1 MVIDDNKDYV
11 TKSKL
16 KTTVNT
22 LSKCNDRSK
31 VASKQTNKQ
40 TNKQKNR
47 LRDKETGKHLDKKQK
62 DTRIDAQTNLQWTH
76 AQRELSKK
84 KKEK

>member
-31 VASKQTNKQ
+31 IASKQTNKQ
-40 TNKQKNR
+40 TNKQT
-47 LRDKETGKHLDKKQK
+47 DSETKKLAN
-62 DTRIDAQTNLQWTH
+62 T
-76 AQRELSKK
+76 
-84 KKEK
+84 

>member
-22 LSKCNDRSK
+22 LSKYNDRSK

-40 TNKQKNR
+40 TNR

-62 DTRIDAQTNLQWTH
+62 DTRIDAQTNIQWTH
-76 AQRELSKK
+76 AQRELRKK

>member
-22 LSKCNDRSK
+22 LSKYNDRSK

-40 TNKQKNR
+40 A
-47 LRDKETGKHLDKKQK
+47 DSETKKLAN
-62 DTRIDAQTNLQWTH
+62 T
-76 AQRELSKK
+76 
-84 KKEK
+84 

>member
-40 TNKQKNR
+40 TNR

>member
-22 LSKCNDRSK
+22 LSKYNDRSK

-40 TNKQKNR
+40 TNKQT
-47 LRDKETGKHLDKKQK
+47 DSETKKLAN
-62 DTRIDAQTNLQWTH
+62 T
-76 AQRELSKK
+76 
-84 KKEK
+84 

>member
-40 TNKQKNR
+40 TQRQRNWQTLRQKTKRHTNRRTNK
-47 LRDKETGKHLDKKQK
+47 LTV
-62 DTRIDAQTNLQWTH
+62 DTRT
-76 AQRELSKK
+76 EGVK
-84 KKEK
+84 

>member
-22 LSKCNDRSK
+22 LSKYNDRSK

-40 TNKQKNR
+40 TNKQTQRQRNWQTLRQKTKRHTNR
-47 LRDKETGKHLDKKQK
+47 RTNKLTV
-62 DTRIDAQTNLQWTH
+62 DTRT
-76 AQRELSKK
+76 EGVK
-84 KKEK
+84 

>member
-40 TNKQKNR
+40 TNKQT
-47 LRDKETGKHLDKKQK
+47 DSETKKLAN
-62 DTRIDAQTNLQWTH
+62 T
-76 AQRELSKK
+76 
-84 KKEK
+84 

>member
-22 LSKCNDRSK
+22 LSKYNDRSK

-40 TNKQKNR
+40 TDSETKKLANTQTKNKKTHEQ
-47 LRDKETGKHLDKKQK
+47 THKQ
-62 DTRIDAQTNLQWTH
+62 TYSGHTH
-76 AQRELSKK
+76 TES
-84 KKEK
+84 